1 MDPELEARYE
11 GRAKI
16 MKAMSHPTR
25 LVIVAELAR
34 GERCVCELTEI
45 IGDHISTVSKH
56 LAVLKNAGIVSSHK
70 NGSHMLYRLRV
81 PCAVDFLDCVERV
94 LRAVASKHNE
104 VLEGR

>member
-1 MDPELEARYE
+1 MDPELEARYQA
-11 GRAKI
+11 RAKI

-25 LVIVAELAR
+25 LFIVDEVAK

-56 LAVLKNAGIVSSHK
+56 LAVLKNAGILSSHK
-70 NGSHMLYRLRV
+70 NGSHMLYQLRV

-94 LRAVASKHNE
+94 LKAVASRHNE